1 MLHPP
6 YRLIFK
12 LDFRKGVRL
21 MEEYC
26 GWTCKKCCEKYGL
39 TEERIPP
46 KNQYVSCEN
55 CLEVHENYE
64 EKKAE
69 GAAL

>member
-1 MLHPP
+1 
-6 YRLIFK
+6 
-12 LDFRKGVRL
+12 
-21 MEEYC
+21 MEDYC
-26 GWTCKKCCEKYGL
+26 GWLCKKCCEKYGW

-64 EKKAE
+64 EKIAE